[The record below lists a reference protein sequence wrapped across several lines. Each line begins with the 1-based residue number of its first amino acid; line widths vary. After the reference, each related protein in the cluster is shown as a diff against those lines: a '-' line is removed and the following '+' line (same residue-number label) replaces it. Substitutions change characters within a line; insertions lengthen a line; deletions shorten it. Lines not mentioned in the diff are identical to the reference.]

1 MVVATTATL
10 VVPMFW
16 RMREN
21 EAARTSPARR
31 RAYALVVAALVPLA
45 ALGCYVW
52 WGRPDLAHTR
62 PPAADNLDIAT
73 QHARSAARGGG
84 ENGGDLG
91 AAVERLRAR
100 LARNPDDVDGWLLLA
115 QAYEFEG
122 RAAEA
127 AAARQRAGGKAVE
140 PVAMS
145 APAAAALDAES
156 TRLVGQAEEHRRLR
170 EFAKA
175 VKDFAELE
183 RRGALN
189 ADLWADYADALG
201 GARGKLDDEAM
212 RCVGQALRLEPDH
225 AKALWL
231 QASWQTQRRDYAAAL
246 GTWQRLAE
254 VLPGDSPD
262 ARIIAANLAEA
273 REKLAASSSTA
284 TKTPPVAA
292 SALRGSV
299 RLDPRLRDRVRSGD
313 TLFVFARAADERGP
327 PLAVLRLN
335 AGPWPLSFELSD
347 DNAMM
352 PGRTLSNF
360 KRVILEARI
369 SRSGNALAQPG
380 DLRGVSPVLDP
391 GNSPKQVLTIAEEVG
406 GAPMSGGG

>member
-1 MVVATTATL
+1 M
-10 VVPMFW
+10 PP
-16 RMREN
+16 
-21 EAARTSPARR
+21 SP
-31 RAYALVVAALVPLA
+31 
-45 ALGCYVW
+45 
-52 WGRPDLAHTR
+52 
-62 PPAADNLDIAT
+62 
-73 QHARSAARGGG
+73 
-84 ENGGDLG
+84 
-91 AAVERLRAR
+91 
-100 LARNPDDVDGWLLLA
+100 
-115 QAYEFEG
+115 
-122 RAAEA
+122 
-127 AAARQRAGGKAVE
+127 
-140 PVAMS
+140 
-145 APAAAALDAES
+145 AAALDAES

-231 QASWQTQRRDYAAAL
+231 QASWQTQRRDYAA
-246 GTWQRLAE
+246 E

-273 REKLAASSSTA
+273 REKLAASSSTS
-284 TKTPPVAA
+284 TTTPPVAA

-299 RLDPRLRDRVRSGD
+299 RLDPRLRDRVHSGD

-369 SRSGNALAQPG
+369 SRSGNALAQSG

-391 GNSPKQVLTIAEEVG
+391 GNSPSQVLTIAEEVG